1 VVRRGRGRACCVVV
15 PIGCLMSV
23 TPILVFSGLT
33 LARPQASSPASKL
46 LGTVL

>member
-1 VVRRGRGRACCVVV
+1 MVRRGRGRACCVVV

-33 LARPQASSPASKL
+33 LARPQASPASKL